1 MYKLT
6 LMKIYK
12 LELIV
17 YLIVCVLSLT
27 LVNIITSNVEFDNQQ
42 ISGNLAYYNGENSED
57 LVEELKQEEIEY
69 TYGQPIEAIS
79 KFEEP
84 TNYTI
89 VENVE
94 EKANIKEMNYLENT
108 SSELIN
114 DNNMKLLQGEVL
126 NSFNLKI
133 SLVPKIIDGSIINYN
148 SSGLRLITGNYPFG
162 EKDIVI
168 PESYALE
175 LIKND
180 KAYNS
185 YDELIGTPTTIN
197 YEDNKHQ
204 YTISGISLGSDFFVS
219 ENEKVRT
226 QFIQSNPEANKAV
239 YIKFNTERAKKQF
252 MNNSDFNL
260 LDNSQL
266 NQQKLIKNSVVWAK
280 IIALIIM
287 NTIIIYYDIKIA
299 KKLNYFNESKIN
311 YILPLI
317 IPALMIN
324 GIILIL

>member
-17 YLIVCVLSLT
+17 YLIVCILSLT

-57 LVEELKQEEIEY
+57 LVGELKQEEIEY
-69 TYGQPIEAIS
+69 TYGQPIEGIS
-79 KFEEP
+79 KFEES

-114 DNNMKLLQGEVL
+114 DNNMKLLQGEVM

-185 YDELIGTPTTIN
+185 YDELIGTSTTIN
-197 YEDNKHQ
+197 YEDNEHQ

-239 YIKFNTERAKKQF
+239 YIKFNNERAKKQF

-287 NTIIIYYDIKIA
+287 NAIIIYYDIKIA
-299 KKLNYFNESKIN
+299 KKLNYFSESKIN

-324 GIILIL
+324 GIILMF